1 MCRYSQVCSILSKIG
16 TILGWYLINRSAKQ
30 RLCHGTFNKFVQ
42 SMNFVSK
49 LSQSRRVVRKT
60 LKFQQNLHIQIIHY
74 CNLKEQSSYYSCSMS
89 LQNQFVASYSI
100 TISQNYEIVPDNKP
114 YLWALSELKLIFLL
128 T

>member
-1 MCRYSQVCSILSKIG
+1 MISKCRYSIVKLILSKNKNNFR
-16 TILGWYLINRSAKQ
+16 LIFSINQSAKQ
-30 RLCHGTFNKFVQ
+30 RLRHGTFNKFVQ

-49 LSQSRRVVRKT
+49 LSRSRRVVRKT

-74 CNLKEQSSYYSCSMS
+74 CNLKEQSSSYSCSMS

-114 YLWALSELKLIFLL
+114 YL
-128 T
+128 